1 MRRLLPLVILLGC
14 CGSLLAEGA
23 PPVSVQPAAPAT
35 EQQIKDGAYF
45 IAWQL
50 GKQLGNQGEEI
61 AQILAT
67 GDAEALLAGLR
78 DGASGNQPARD
89 TAGANA
95 AIKAFLDKIEDS
107 SKQEHTATIAA
118 GEAHMA
124 ALKAK
129 QGVVVLPSG
138 MAYEVVKQG
147 TGALPKATDTVRV
160 LYTGTLTDGQIFDS
174 TANRNNEPTEFPLN
188 GVIRGWTEGI
198 QLMPVGSVYRF
209 HIPANLAYGGQRK
222 GIIVPHSLLI
232 FDVELLA
239 IVGG

>member
-1 MRRLLPLVILLGC
+1 MRRPLLLVLLS
-14 CGSLLAEGA
+14 CGVASLAAED
-23 PPVSVQPAAPAT
+23 AAPAN
-35 EQQIKDGAYF
+35 EQQLKDGAYF

-50 GKQLGNQGEEI
+50 GKQLSQQGDEI
-61 AQILAT
+61 GQILAS
-67 GDAEALLAGLR
+67 GDAESLLAGLR

-95 AIKAFLDKIEDS
+95 CIKAFLERIENAS
-107 SKQEHTATIAA
+107 QQQHAATVAA
-118 GEAHMA
+118 GQAHLA
-124 ALKAK
+124 ALKSK
-129 QGVVVLPSG
+129 QGVVFLPSG
-138 MAYEVVKQG
+138 MAYEVIKQG

-160 LYTGTLTDGQIFDS
+160 LYTGTLTDGQVFDS

-198 QLMPVGSVYRF
+198 QLMPVGSTYRF
-209 HIPANLAYGGQRK
+209 HIPAELAYGAQRK